1 MKQPNTD
8 GINEAIKFDTDL
20 IRLLTITIIATA
32 GGISSLLLRESDSI
46 IVRVLIGIGILI
58 LLIFVLLLG
67 LLVSRNLGKIK
78 KLTNV

>member
-1 MKQPNTD
+1 LKQPNTD
-8 GINEAIKFDTDL
+8 GIKEAIKFDTDL

-78 KLTNV
+78 ELTNV